1 MPVRALVIAGPTA
14 SGKTS
19 ASIELA
25 HRFGGEV
32 ISADSMQIYKYMDI
46 GTAKPSMEERDG
58 IPHYM
63 LDIIDPWE
71 DYSVA
76 AYADAARKCI
86 KDTAARGKLPIV
98 VGGTGLYINALA
110 ENIQYGAAP
119 DIPDSLISE
128 LEEFAGKN
136 GAEALH
142 DILKKE
148 DPEAAEQIHFNN
160 VKRVIRAVGMKRVSG
175 MTLSERNAA
184 SKSMPREIEC
194 NVYAIDTDRE
204 VLYSRINQRVDA
216 MIEAGL
222 EREVRDVIKLCEN
235 AYTESAA
242 RPRPNTALQAIGYK
256 EFIDYFNGE
265 CDFESA
271 VDRIKQYSRNY
282 AKRQMTWFR
291 KPDWVKWIRLE
302 ELKCIQNPE
311 G

>member
-19 ASIELA
+19 VSIELA

-46 GTAKPSMEERDG
+46 GTAKPNMEERDG
-58 IPHYM
+58 IPHHM

-71 DYSVA
+71 EYSVA
-76 AYADAARKCI
+76 AYADEARKCI
-86 KDTAARGKLPIV
+86 KDTASRGKLPIV

-119 DIPDSLISE
+119 DIPCALISE

-184 SKSMPREIEC
+184 SKSLPREIEC

-204 VLYSRINQRVDA
+204 VLYSRINQRVDE

-222 EREVRDVIKLCEN
+222 EREVRDVINLCEN
-235 AYTESAA
+235 AYTENEN
-242 RPRPNTALQAIGYK
+242 RPHSNTALQAIGYK
-256 EFIDYFNGE
+256 EFIAYFNGE
-265 CDFESA
+265 YDFETA
-271 VDRIKQYSRNY
+271 VDRVKQYSRNY

-302 ELKCIQNPE
+302 ELKCIKNPQ